1 LTQEVSLYGDSDG
14 TAGRRV
20 LGAPERPQILGLD
33 VPEPASVASHDV
45 SRRVL
50 VTQSAPSRQGGA
62 ASQPTV
68 KAIMS
73 SISEIHYKTRE
84 YAYQGAFVMALS
96 TRDKRMLSAVAKTMK
111 LMIEPDASAVLGSVG
126 RWSGGQG
133 RRAVKFATGIGS

>member
-1 LTQEVSLYGDSDG
+1 
-14 TAGRRV
+14 V

-33 VPEPASVASHDV
+33 VPEPASVASHAV

-62 ASQPTV
+62 ALQPTV
-68 KAIMS
+68 NAIMS

-96 TRDKRMLSAVAKTMK
+96 TRDKRMFWAVAKTMK
-111 LMIEPDASAVLGSVG
+111 LMIEPDASLRCLG
-126 RWSGGQG
+126 
-133 RRAVKFATGIGS
+133 